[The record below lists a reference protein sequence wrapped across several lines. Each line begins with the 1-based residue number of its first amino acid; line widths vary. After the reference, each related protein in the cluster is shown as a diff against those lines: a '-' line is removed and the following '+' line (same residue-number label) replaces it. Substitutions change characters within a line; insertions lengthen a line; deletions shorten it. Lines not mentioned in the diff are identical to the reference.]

1 MAISL
6 RPQICDV
13 TSPYVYVQKNS
24 KNQTSEKNPVQMLLM
39 TANVETDRQFVE
51 FVLSENDLILHL
63 TDWLQS
69 HDSN

>member
-1 MAISL
+1 
-6 RPQICDV
+6 
-13 TSPYVYVQKNS
+13 
-24 KNQTSEKNPVQMLLM
+24 MLLM